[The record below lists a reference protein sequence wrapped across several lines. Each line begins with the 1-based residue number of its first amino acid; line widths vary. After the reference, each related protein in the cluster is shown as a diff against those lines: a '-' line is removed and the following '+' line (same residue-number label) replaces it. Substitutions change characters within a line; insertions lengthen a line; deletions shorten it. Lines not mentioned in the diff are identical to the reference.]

1 LGNALRGD
9 LMVYDINGRYISGT
23 TTKVA
28 IASQGGGAQ
37 TAFTAGVLRK
47 ILEYKPELKEKKG
60 IEIVGFSGTSGGA
73 ICSALVWY
81 GLLKDNAI
89 GNSGSPTAI
98 KWLKDFWDYNSVKN
112 FPGPKEI
119 IEANQWFSWFTNSI
133 FFNQMVVQGGRKSHE
148 LGIFVE
154 FNPYLYPEYV
164 KKGLIKLLA
173 PYKNFQNVQ
182 KWKNAINE
190 KNKRKKDKD
199 KITIPFLIM
208 GAANVKTGK
217 FGVFNSDFI
226 DINDNILLASGAIPT
241 MVKAVEINDNIYW
254 DGLYS
259 QNPPLRDLLGFHEES
274 IFEKKYYKDF
284 ENVKKDFHEKKPDE
298 IWIIRINPKECY
310 SEPKTLLRIKDR
322 QNELSGNLSLEQEIY
337 FIKKINDLLPHLTNN
352 KYNYIKMEHNKVP
365 LEIEINEEKL
375 GMSLDLESK
384 LNRDPD
390 FINDLREHGE
400 EQADEFIINV
410 LNR

>member
-1 LGNALRGD
+1 
-9 LMVYDINGRYISGT
+9 MVYGINGKYIRET
-23 TTKVA
+23 PTKVA
-28 IASQGGGAQ
+28 IACQGGGAQ
-37 TAFTAGVLRK
+37 TAFTAGVLSK
-47 ILEYKPELKEKKG
+47 ILEHNAELKEKKG

-73 ICSALVWY
+73 ICSALAWY
-81 GLLKDNAI
+81 GLLKDYAI
-89 GNSGSPTAI
+89 GNSETSTAI
-98 KWLKDFWDYNSVKN
+98 KWLKDFWDDNSVKN
-112 FPGPKEI
+112 FIGSKEI
-119 IEANQWFSWFTNSI
+119 IEANPWYSWFTNSI
-133 FFNQMVVQGGRKSHE
+133 FFNQMVVQGGRNSHE
-148 LGIFVE
+148 LGMFVE

-164 KKGLIKLLA
+164 KKGLKKLLA
-173 PYKNFQNVQ
+173 PYKNFQNAQ
-182 KWKNAINE
+182 KWKNAIHE
-190 KNKRKKDKD
+190 KDKRKGDKS
-199 KITIPFLIM
+199 KITIPFLIV

-226 DINDNILLASGAIPT
+226 DIDDDILMASGAIPT

-274 IFEKKYYKDF
+274 IFEKKYHKNFDYIK
-284 ENVKKDFHEKKPDE
+284 EDFHDKKPDE

-310 SEPKTLLRIKDR
+310 SEPKSLLRIKDR

-337 FIKKINDLLPHLTNN
+337 FINKINELLPHLTNN

-390 FINDLREHGE
+390 FINNLREHGE
-400 EQADEFIINV
+400 EQADEFILNV